1 MQRLNE
7 KQTVSCSSAL
17 HTELLSSPGPLAKE
31 LQYVGAD
38 VKQPVIT
45 DNNIIP
51 ESTRQVQQQN
61 SGNRTKSNS
70 TGV

>member
-7 KQTVSCSSAL
+7 KQTVSCSS
-17 HTELLSSPGPLAKE
+17 
-31 LQYVGAD
+31 VGAD